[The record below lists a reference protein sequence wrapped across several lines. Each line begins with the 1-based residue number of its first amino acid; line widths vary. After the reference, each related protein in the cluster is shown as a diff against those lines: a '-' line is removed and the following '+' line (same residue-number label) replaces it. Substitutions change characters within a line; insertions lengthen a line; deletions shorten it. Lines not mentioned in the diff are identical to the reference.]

1 MNLSIFKSFQQNL
14 NQNLSQASQD
24 EIFNI
29 NFNYSTEYISK
40 PYSYYQTKPINKIFF
55 LSNLY
60 KIFVLNIPSN
70 LPFTTFDFFSLTTLL
85 CPDFPK
91 MTVKKLNII
100 ISNFSNNNLTPE
112 AFNEN
117 IELKNKVNIFEFFCI
132 FSVYYIFNEF
142 FFEIDKLYININNS
156 LCPIKE
162 LKKIKGMKIE
172 FLYTS
177 IILCS
182 QKLLSEYNLK
192 SINTI
197 EDVEEILDKNAD
209 IKVSFVN
216 IYEKILKNKEIID
229 SIFSIDETA
238 NNYLNLLNYINY

>member
-1 MNLSIFKSFQQNL
+1 
-14 NQNLSQASQD
+14 
-24 EIFNI
+24 
-29 NFNYSTEYISK
+29 
-40 PYSYYQTKPINKIFF
+40 
-55 LSNLY
+55 
-60 KIFVLNIPSN
+60 
-70 LPFTTFDFFSLTTLL
+70 
-85 CPDFPK
+85 

-132 FSVYYIFNEF
+132 FSVYYIFNDF
-142 FFEIDKLYININNS
+142 FFEIDKLYVNINNS
-156 LCPIKE
+156 QCPIKE
-162 LKKIKGMKIE
+162 LKKIKGIKIE

-177 IILCS
+177 LILCS
-182 QKLLSEYNLK
+182 QKLISEYNLNT
-192 SINTI
+192 INTI
-197 EDVEEILDKNAD
+197 ENVEDILDKNGD
-209 IKVSFVN
+209 MKISFVN